1 MEAEVR
7 KPIEPDKND
16 SDSYSSARQILLALE
31 VRVERYENIK
41 RGVRQSQQFSV
52 LLAGPTGVLN
62 RYTLISMFR
71 QKIHERTRR
80 TLIDQDLHQRPETR
94 LRQAFFQRG
103 DGQFATHAWMLLQK
117 LVQRVAAL
125 QIIQ

>member
-1 MEAEVR
+1 MQ
-7 KPIEPDKND
+7 PDKND

-62 RYTLISMFR
+62 RYSLISMFGL
-71 QKIHERTRR
+71 KIHERTRR

-94 LRQAFFQRG
+94 LRQASSSA
-103 DGQFATHAWMLLQK
+103 ATASSRLTLGYCFK
-117 LVQRVAAL
+117 N
-125 QIIQ
+125 